1 SEVSKM
7 ELSMV
12 KHVLLVQIVVLRYLK
27 AMLLVL
33 ITAITVLV
41 AASLATA
48 DRTSSTGGY
57 AVLDQL
63 LVVFLLW
70 PPLAAGA
77 VASPIRWIYRL
88 NSGDPAEPGQTRAA
102 LRNVYKDRRLVR
114 FENAIVFLCIVAT
127 GLSAAA
133 AVVA

>member
-1 SEVSKM
+1 M
-7 ELSMV
+7 ELSMA
-12 KHVLLVQIVVLRYLK
+12 KHVLHVQIVVLRYLK

-41 AASLATA
+41 AASIADA
-48 DRTSSTGGY
+48 DRSTGTGAF

-77 VASPIRWIYRL
+77 VASPIRWIYRH
-88 NSGDPAEPGQTRAA
+88 NFGDESDPDRQDAA
-102 LRNVYKDRRLVR
+102 LRNVYKDRR
-114 FENAIVFLCIVAT
+114 E
-127 GLSAAA
+127 
-133 AVVA
+133 